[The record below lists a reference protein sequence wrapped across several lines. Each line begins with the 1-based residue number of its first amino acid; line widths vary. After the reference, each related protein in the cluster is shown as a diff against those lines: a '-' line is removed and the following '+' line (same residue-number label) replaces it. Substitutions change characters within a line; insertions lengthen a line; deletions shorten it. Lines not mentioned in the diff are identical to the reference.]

1 MTEYNGAQIDAVLD
15 RVEVLTDKCDK
26 LIEAIEYILDGYGLD
41 APDFRFKDGEEGD
54 WITDHLISV
63 LKEKAYE

>member
-15 RVEVLTDKCDK
+15 RIEVLSSKCDK
-26 LIEAIEYILDGYGLD
+26 LIEAIEYVLDGYGLNS
-41 APDFRFKDGEEGD
+41 PDYRFQDGEEGD

-63 LKEKAYE
+63 LKREQ